1 MTTVAAALVS
11 LCLLTPLAQTGNVS
25 QAPPPAARD
34 TSAIPKGTGSISG
47 KVVTA
52 DGGRPLRRVSITL
65 SSPEFPGEPKTVS
78 TNAQGLFEI
87 TDLPAGR
94 YSLSASRAGY
104 MRVQYGQRRPGE
116 TGRPIQLADKQ
127 KFTNADFSLPRTSV
141 IVGRITD
148 EVGDPMP
155 NASVFPTQW
164 KYYRGQRR
172 MVPVPG
178 GGPFNRTDD
187 TGGYRITGL
196 EPGEY
201 FVMATTRDA
210 WTDEKNPKERIGFLP
225 TYSGGTANPGEA
237 HRVKVGLGQEV
248 VMPDFAMVPGR
259 VGMISGTA
267 VSSSGLPLVGE
278 QVSMSQEF
286 SGPGSSSSFGMA
298 GSKVAADGTWTIRNV
313 SPGEYKLTLRS
324 AGDADR
330 QPEGV
335 TTTVVFTGDDLTGL
349 MLVTTT
355 GATLRGR
362 VITDTG
368 EALPRDHKMRM
379 SSRAVDPTR
388 TFTAFDQ
395 DNGRVRD
402 DMTFELKN
410 VFGANRLSL
419 TPVPPG
425 WSVRSIVHEGKDLI
439 DDPHDFRG
447 GQQVDGLT
455 VLLSKSMPKVRGTL
469 LDERGTPVEG
479 SVVIFPEDQAK
490 WSEQSRLTRAARPDL
505 TGTFEFRDVVPG
517 EYLLVPVEYVRDN
530 DWSDPAFLEGLRE
543 RAKRVRVDDTGTEP
557 VALTLKK
564 TQ

>member
-1 MTTVAAALVS
+1 MMLPIAALS
-11 LCLLTPLAQTGNVS
+11 LLLLGSPQAAGTIISP
-25 QAPPPAARD
+25 QAPARD

-52 DGGRPLRRVSITL
+52 EGGRPVRRVSITL

-78 TNAQGLFEI
+78 TNAQGRFEI
-87 TDLPAGR
+87 SELPAGR
-94 YSLSASRAGY
+94 YSLTASRAGY

-116 TGRPIQLADKQ
+116 NGRPIQLADGQ
-127 KFTNADFSLPRTSV
+127 KFTTADFSLPRTAV

-155 NASVFPTQW
+155 NASIFPMQW
-164 KYYRGQRR
+164 RYYRGQRR
-172 MVPVPG
+172 MVPVAG

-187 TGGYRITGL
+187 TGGYRISGL
-196 EPGEY
+196 EPGDY
-201 FVMATTRDA
+201 YVMATTRDA

-225 TYSGGTANPGEA
+225 TYSGGTANPAEA
-237 HRVKVGLGQEV
+237 YRLKVGLGQEV
-248 VMPDFAMVPGR
+248 QMPEFSMVPGR
-259 VGMISGTA
+259 VGTISGTA

-286 SGPGSSSSFGMA
+286 SGPGSSSSFGMS

-324 AGDADR
+324 AAEGDR
-330 QPEGV
+330 PPEGA
-335 TTTVVFTGDDLTGL
+335 TTTIVFAGEDLTGI

-362 VITDTG
+362 VITETG
-368 EALPRDHKMRM
+368 ETLPRDHKMRVA
-379 SSRAVDPTR
+379 SRPVDTTR

-402 DMTFELKN
+402 DMSFELKS
-410 VFGANRLSL
+410 VFGSSRLSIS
-419 TPVPPG
+419 PVPPG
-425 WSVRSIVHEGKDLI
+425 WAVRSIIHEGKDLV
-439 DDPHDFRG
+439 DDPVEFRG
-447 GQQVDGLT
+447 GQQVEGLT
-455 VLLSKSMPKVRGTL
+455 VLLSKSMPRVRGTL
-469 LDERGTPVEG
+469 LDERGTPVEA
-479 SVVIFPEDQAK
+479 SVVIFPEDPSK
-490 WSEQSRLTRAARPDL
+490 WSEQSRLIRSARPDHG
-505 TGTFEFRDVVPG
+505 GTFEFRDVVPG
-517 EYLLVPVEYVRDN
+517 EYLLAPLDYVRDN

-543 RAKRVRVDDTGTEP
+543 GAKRVRVDDTGAAS

-564 TQ
+564 SQ

>member
-1 MTTVAAALVS
+1 MMLSIAAISLLLLSSPQSAGTT
-11 LCLLTPLAQTGNVS
+11 TIPP
-25 QAPPPAARD
+25 QAPARD

-52 DGGRPLRRVSITL
+52 EGGRPVRRVSITL

-78 TNAQGLFEI
+78 TNAQGAFEI
-87 TDLPAGR
+87 TELPAGR
-94 YSLSASRAGY
+94 YTLSASRAGY

-116 TGRPIQLADKQ
+116 TGRPIQLADGQ
-127 KFTNADFSLPRTSV
+127 KFTTADFSLPRTAV

-155 NASVFPTQW
+155 NASIFPMQW
-164 KYYRGQRR
+164 RYYRGQRR
-172 MVPVPG
+172 MVPVAG

-187 TGGYRITGL
+187 TGGYRISGL

-201 FVMATTRDA
+201 YVMATTRDA

-225 TYSGGTANPGEA
+225 TYSGGTANPAEA

-248 VMPDFAMVPGR
+248 QMPEFSMVPGR
-259 VGMISGTA
+259 VGTISGTA

-286 SGPGSSSSFGMA
+286 SGPGSSSSFGMS

-313 SPGEYKLTLRS
+313 SPGEYKLTLRA

-330 QPEGV
+330 AAEGA
-335 TTTVVFTGDDLTGL
+335 TTTVIFAGEDLTGI

-379 SSRAVDPTR
+379 SSRPVDTTR
-388 TFTAFDQ
+388 TFTVFDQ

-402 DMTFELKN
+402 DMTFELKS
-410 VFGANRLSL
+410 VFGSSRLSIS
-419 TPVPPG
+419 PIPPG
-425 WSVRSIVHEGKDLI
+425 WSLRAITHEGKDLVDEPI
-439 DDPHDFRG
+439 EFRG
-447 GQQVDGLT
+447 GQQVEGLT

-469 LDERGTPVEG
+469 LDERGVPMEG

-490 WSEQSRLTRAARPDL
+490 WSEQSRLIRSARPDHA
-505 TGTFEFRDVVPG
+505 GTFEFRDVVPG
-517 EYLLVPVEYVRDN
+517 EYLLAPLDYVRDN

-543 RAKRVRVDDTGTEP
+543 HAKRVRVDDTGAPP
-557 VALTLKK
+557 VALTMKK
-564 TQ
+564 SQ

>member
-1 MTTVAAALVS
+1 MMLTATTFILLLLSPQAAGTLGV
-11 LCLLTPLAQTGNVS
+11 P
-25 QAPPPAARD
+25 QAPVRD
-34 TSAIPKGTGSISG
+34 TSAIPKGTGSITG

-52 DGGRPLRRVSITL
+52 EGGRPVRRVSITL

-87 TDLPAGR
+87 TELPAGR

-104 MRVQYGQRRPGE
+104 MRVQFGQRRPGE
-116 TGRPIQLADKQ
+116 TGRPIQLAEGQ
-127 KFTNADFSLPRTSV
+127 KFTGADFSLPRTAV
-141 IVGRITD
+141 LVGRITD

-155 NASVFPTQW
+155 NASIFPMQW
-164 KYYRGQRR
+164 RYYRGQRR
-172 MVPVPG
+172 MVPVAG

-187 TGGYRITGL
+187 TGGYRISGL
-196 EPGEY
+196 EPGDY
-201 FVMATTRDA
+201 YVMATTRDA

-225 TYSGGTANPGEA
+225 TYSGGTANPAEA
-237 HRVKVGLGQEV
+237 HRVRVALGQEV
-248 VMPDFAMVPGR
+248 QVPEFSMVPGR
-259 VGMISGTA
+259 VGTISGTA

-278 QVSMSQEF
+278 QISMSLEF
-286 SGPGSSSSFGMA
+286 SGPGSSSSFGMS
-298 GSKVAADGTWTIRNV
+298 GSKIAADGTWTIRNV

-324 AGDADR
+324 AGDAER
-330 QPEGV
+330 QAEGV
-335 TTTVVFTGDDLTGL
+335 TTTVVFSGEDLTGI

-368 EALPRDHKMRM
+368 EALPRDNKMRI
-379 SSRAVDPTR
+379 SSRPVDTTR

-402 DMTFELKN
+402 DMTFELKS
-410 VFGANRLSL
+410 VFGASRLSL
-419 TPVPPG
+419 TPLPAG
-425 WSVRSIVHEGKDLI
+425 WSLRSIVHEGKDLI
-439 DDPHDFRG
+439 DDPVEFRG
-447 GQQVDGLT
+447 GQQVEGLT

-469 LDERGTPVEG
+469 FDERGAPVEG

-490 WSEQSRLTRAARPDL
+490 WSEQSRLIRSARPDHA
-505 TGTFEFRDVVPG
+505 GTFEFRDVVPG
-517 EYLLVPVEYVRDN
+517 EYLLAPVEYVREN

-543 RAKRVRVDDTGTEP
+543 RAKRVRVDDAGAQTVT
-557 VALTLKK
+557 LTLKK